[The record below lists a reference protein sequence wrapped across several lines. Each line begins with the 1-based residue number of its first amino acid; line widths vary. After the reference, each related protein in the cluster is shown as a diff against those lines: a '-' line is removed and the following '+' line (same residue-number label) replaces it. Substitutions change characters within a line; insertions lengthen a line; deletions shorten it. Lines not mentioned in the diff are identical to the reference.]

1 MSTISETLKQPL
13 NYEFYIKVKNIYFT
27 PGPSQVYP
35 TFNKHMHEA
44 LDENISSTSHRSS
57 TFMDLFTATRK
68 NLTELLGI
76 PKQHKIYFL
85 SSATECMERI
95 LQNCVKKYSLHFV
108 NGAFS
113 SLFYKTAVSL
123 NKKAGLESVQL
134 GESFDFSKFKL
145 PKKTELVCF
154 THNETSSGVS
164 LNLNNIK
171 KQLPKNG
178 DMLFSLDIVSSAPYV
193 KVDFSL
199 YDLVFFSVQKGFG
212 LPPGLGVLIVSPKAF
227 EKATYLYNKSKSIR
241 SFHDFIN
248 LEKYAQL
255 NQTPETPNVLLIYLF
270 NEIVKDLIGYGIEKI
285 RNETEIKSKLIY
297 EYFGRSDYL
306 SPFVKNVRARSKTV
320 CVANTFGNSD
330 LVVTGLKRYGLI
342 IGSGYK
348 DMKASQVRIAN
359 FPAHDLK
366 DFEKLVESLELVCNK
381 FKISEWKRIFQT
393 GQE

>member
-1 MSTISETLKQPL
+1 
-13 NYEFYIKVKNIYFT
+13 
-27 PGPSQVYP
+27 
-35 TFNKHMHEA
+35 MHEA

-95 LQNCVKKYSLHFV
+95 LQNCVDEYSFHFV

-255 NQTPETPNVLLIYLF
+255 NQTPETPNVLLIYMF
-270 NEIVKDLIGYGIEKI
+270 NEIIKDMNSYGIEKI
-285 RNETEIKSKLIY
+285 RSETEFKSKLIY
-297 EYFGRSDYL
+297 EFFESSDYL
-306 SPFVKNVRARSKTV
+306 SPFVNNVGGRSKTV
-320 CVANTFGNSD
+320 CVANTKGDSN
-330 LVVTGLKRYGLI
+330 LVITKLKKQGFF

-348 DMKASQVRIAN
+348 EMKASQIRIAN
-359 FPAHDLK
+359 FPAHKIKDCKNLVGTLK
-366 DFEKLVESLELVCNK
+366 KVCN
-381 FKISEWKRIFQT
+381 
-393 GQE
+393 